1 MSYKRK
7 LKRPPA
13 VGDEVYAKYL
23 NAKVQQSLKKELAQL
38 RWRQL
43 SFIFVVGKIRLKCAL
58 DRAIERLF
66 APGGKGFEACR
77 INYNSLK
84 RVRDAQQQED
94 AFECSKRLMKQW
106 VV

>member
-1 MSYKRK
+1 LAGWWSPPPLLDTRLNETGKAREERWKAALLSYKRK

-43 SFIFVVGKIRLKCAL
+43 SFIFVVGKIRL
-58 DRAIERLF
+58 
-66 APGGKGFEACR
+66 
-77 INYNSLK
+77 
-84 RVRDAQQQED
+84 
-94 AFECSKRLMKQW
+94 
-106 VV
+106 